1 MGFLTGSQCS
11 NWGSLTPFPVF
22 FFLAGGSHQEAIQ
35 DGCGCEVADDPV
47 VVSKAGPMKAS
58 NGVEG
63 KTWLTFANACKGVN
77 RCQKHGEL
85 RRGEAYVK
93 TVMSGLFFFWWV
105 HEPPDQRDSPVW
117 SHWEQ

>member
-1 MGFLTGSQCS
+1 M
-11 NWGSLTPFPVF
+11 
-22 FFLAGGSHQEAIQ
+22 
-35 DGCGCEVADDPV
+35 ADDPV

-93 TVMSGLFFFWWV
+93 TVMSGLFFFGGYTSRLISGTRLCGLIGNSEAATCGRTAGVTTTRWG
-105 HEPPDQRDSPVW
+105 RLPVG
-117 SHWEQ
+117 